1 VLRRLVGVGRLLEGD
16 FRPGGTVREWCEPGV
31 LGQIRRRS
39 LAKLRSQVEPV
50 EPAVLGRLVT
60 TWQGLTRPRK
70 GLDALLDVIETLQ
83 GAPLPASRVESEI
96 LPARIETYQRSDL
109 DALLAA
115 GEVVW
120 CGLEPLGE
128 SDGRV
133 ALYLTDHCLRLWR
146 PPAINTPPPPQPLVR
161 SRRDADAARAKAEAA
176 RMSDDTRASDAS
188 TTPSDLGEREQE
200 ILAFLQAQ
208 GASFF
213 SAIHEAVGGGF
224 PNETVDALWTLVWRG
239 LITNDAWHA
248 LRAYVTSGGDKR
260 EQRRRSRSL
269 ALGGGRPFRSRRLVP
284 PSAEGRW
291 SALDTQGRGVTTAT
305 EWSAAL
311 AQQLL
316 TRYGV
321 ITREVAAAESLP
333 GGFSAVYDVL
343 KALEDSGR
351 IRRGY
356 FVGGVA
362 ATQFALPAA
371 LDLLRSLREQPEE
384 PEMLLLAATD
394 PANPFGTLLKWPDT
408 TNAATPDTA
417 NAADA
422 ADAAA
427 VNGDAP
433 GRSRG
438 QLQNNLPSQGQ
449 PGRGLT
455 RGASRSVGA
464 QVVMIDG
471 QLAAYLGRGRQLL
484 VYLPEAEPDRS
495 RVARALAARLAD
507 IARGGDGR
515 EGGLLIGEIDG
526 APAAEH
532 ALAPFLI
539 TAGFVMSAFGFQI
552 RRDQIRRAADN
563 GRDRDRERE
572 RNRPAGTPPT
582 PSRPVDVD
590 EPDDIDEDAEDE
602 PEEEE
607 VES

>member
-1 VLRRLVGVGRLLEGD
+1 MLRRLVGVGRLLEGD
-16 FRPGGTVREWCEPGV
+16 FRPGGTEREWCEPGV

-50 EPAVLGRLVT
+50 EPAVLGRLLT

-96 LPARIETYQRSDL
+96 LPARIESYQRSDL

-128 SDGRV
+128 RDGRV
-133 ALYLTDHCLRLWR
+133 ALYLTDHFPRLWR
-146 PPAINTPPPPQPLVR
+146 PPVLNTPPPPQPLVR
-161 SRRDADAARAKAEAA
+161 PRRDVRPDATNPRRTRGARGSAPAPEG
-176 RMSDDTRASDAS
+176 RGRGER
-188 TTPSDLGEREQE
+188 SDLGEREQE
-200 ILAFLQAQ
+200 ILTFLQAQ

-260 EQRRRSRSL
+260 EQRRRSRVL
-269 ALGGGRPFRSRRLVP
+269 APGGGHPFRSRRLVP

-291 SALDTQGRGVTTAT
+291 SAIDTHGRGVTTAT
-305 EWSAAL
+305 EWSAAI

-316 TRYGV
+316 SRYGV
-321 ITREVAAAESLP
+321 ITREVAGAESLP

-384 PEMLLLAATD
+384 PEVLLVAATD

-408 TNAATPDTA
+408 A
-417 NAADA
+417 NA
-422 ADAAA
+422 
-427 VNGDAP
+427 
-433 GRSRG
+433 S
-438 QLQNNLPSQGQ
+438 S
-449 PGRGLT
+449 
-455 RGASRSVGA
+455 
-464 QVVMIDG
+464 
-471 QLAAYLGRGRQLL
+471 
-484 VYLPEAEPDRS
+484 
-495 RVARALAARLAD
+495 
-507 IARGGDGR
+507 GDGG
-515 EGGLLIGEIDG
+515 EGD
-526 APAAEH
+526 
-532 ALAPFLI
+532 
-539 TAGFVMSAFGFQI
+539 S
-552 RRDQIRRAADN
+552 
-563 GRDRDRERE
+563 ER
-572 RNRPAGTPPT
+572 
-582 PSRPVDVD
+582 
-590 EPDDIDEDAEDE
+590 
-602 PEEEE
+602 
-607 VES
+607 

>member
-1 VLRRLVGVGRLLEGD
+1 MR
-16 FRPGGTVREWCEPGV
+16 
-31 LGQIRRRS
+31 
-39 LAKLRSQVEPV
+39 
-50 EPAVLGRLVT
+50 
-60 TWQGLTRPRK
+60 GL
-70 GLDALLDVIETLQ
+70 
-83 GAPLPASRVESEI
+83 
-96 LPARIETYQRSDL
+96 
-109 DALLAA
+109 
-115 GEVVW
+115 
-120 CGLEPLGE
+120 
-128 SDGRV
+128 
-133 ALYLTDHCLRLWR
+133 
-146 PPAINTPPPPQPLVR
+146 
-161 SRRDADAARAKAEAA
+161 
-176 RMSDDTRASDAS
+176 
-188 TTPSDLGEREQE
+188 DLGEREEE
-200 ILAFLQAQ
+200 ILKFLQAQ

-213 SAIHEAVGGGF
+213 GAIHEAVGGGF

-260 EQRRRSRSL
+260 EQRKRSRAL

-291 SALDTQGRGVTTAT
+291 SALDPHGRGVTTAT
-305 EWSAAL
+305 EWSAAI

-371 LDLLRSLREQPEE
+371 LDLLRSLRQQPDE
-384 PEMLLLAATD
+384 PEVLLVAATD
-394 PANPFGTLLKWPDT
+394 TANPFGTLLKWPDT
-408 TNAATPDTA
+408 A
-417 NAADA
+417 NAAA
-422 ADAAA
+422 AGGND
-427 VNGDAP
+427 GD
-433 GRSRG
+433 G
-438 QLQNNLPSQGQ
+438 QGQ
-449 PGRGLT
+449 NQNQGPSGRGLT
-455 RGASRSVGA
+455 RGPSRSVGA
-464 QVVMIDG
+464 QVVLIDG

-495 RVARALAARLAD
+495 RVARALSARIAD

-552 RRDQIRRAADN
+552 RRDQIRR
-563 GRDRDRERE
+563 DRAERAL
-572 RNRPAGTPPT
+572 RT
-582 PSRPVDVD
+582 PSAPVDVD
-590 EPDDIDEDAEDE
+590 EADDIDEDALDG
-602 PEEEE
+602 
-607 VES
+607 